1 VFVSR
6 ELPSF
11 IIIMGVLT
19 SGLAR
24 AQNLDEDKSGIRPD
38 TALECDPRY
47 VRAKAQRRRLRLAQR
62 FGIGAWH
69 CPECPKNLEIAPDL
83 RRTIGAIM

>member
-1 VFVSR
+1 MFVSR

-24 AQNLDEDKSGIRPD
+24 AQNLDEDKWD
-38 TALECDPRY
+38 
-47 VRAKAQRRRLRLAQR
+47 
-62 FGIGAWH
+62 
-69 CPECPKNLEIAPDL
+69 
-83 RRTIGAIM
+83 